1 MLAGGGGGDT
11 VTLFYSD
18 IQIMDLMRISPSEWA
33 GLHRWDKLALRYYL
47 IAKGYREKKA
57 MDKMKEE
64 SERKARFNA
73 SLPKQKIGKR

>member
-1 MLAGGGGGDT
+1 MLSGGGGES

-18 IQIMDLMRISPSEWA
+18 LQIMDLLRISPSEWA

-64 SERKARFNA
+64 SERKARFNS
-73 SLPKQKIGKR
+73 SLPKQRTPRR